1 MYQLEKIGDNSYYF
15 KAIGIFPPSIAEAA
29 FKEFKSEID
38 GKDKFSIIIDLTDG
52 ILVSLKSINPIIEFF
67 KSNEMKLVKSAVI
80 IGVNPPLDAE
90 MAYILEKVNSPKR
103 KIVKSLDEAKEWVGI
118 DEIIIKRNE

>member
-1 MYQLEKIGDNSYYF
+1 VN
-15 KAIGIFPPSIAEAA
+15 FPPSIAEAA

-38 GKDKFSIIIDLTDG
+38 GKDEFSIIIDLTDG
-52 ILVSLKSINPIIEFF
+52 IFVSIKSITPIIEFF
-67 KSNEMKLVKSAVI
+67 KSNEIKLVKSAVI
-80 IGVNPPLDAE
+80 IGLNPPLDAE

-118 DEIIIKRNE
+118 DEIIFKKND